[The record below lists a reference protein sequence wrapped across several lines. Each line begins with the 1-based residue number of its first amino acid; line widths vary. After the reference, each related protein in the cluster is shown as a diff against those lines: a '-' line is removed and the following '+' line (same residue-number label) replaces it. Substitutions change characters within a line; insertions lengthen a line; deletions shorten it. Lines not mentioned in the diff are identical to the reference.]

1 MTARFSLT
9 EDDLLKIGQLF
20 PRLSFTRKEQIDAIL
35 DGGTADFQ
43 AAPGSGKTTLLGAKL
58 SLMAARW
65 PFAHRGICILTHT
78 NVAREEI
85 ERCLNSVPY
94 GNALLAYPHFIGT
107 IQSFV
112 NKFLALPWLRELGID
127 VRETDEDAF
136 AEQFFR
142 RVNANRSARIWISQS
157 PQQRTRAVKGVRY
170 RGADLQLVTHDD
182 LTLPATGTTIAHLQL
197 VKNAMAREG
206 RLRHEDMF
214 AYAEQAI
221 SKVPGL
227 VDAVEYRFPN
237 VFIDEMQ
244 DTSDVQLNALYKVF
258 RNDAVIQRFGDVNQA
273 ILNRTRGTL
282 PNAFPVANCSEV
294 RTSLRFGSTIAA
306 VVNAVKP
313 VGAEIVGEGPAAL
326 APPTLI
332 LYSEATI
339 QDVISRFGTWAATL
353 LPADEISQ
361 YPIKAI
367 CAIKAKGNPAQ
378 KVGRHISDYF
388 PAFDDALTPRPTN
401 RTIRQLLR
409 AAASTSGGNRVGAA
423 RSALLQ
429 IVQEYGATAYKEAR
443 TWRQLVQIASA
454 NDVDMETLKQLVL
467 EIVVDPSDLTTDV
480 SARDTIATLI
490 SKLGELIE
498 AVTTAEDIP
507 DEWLVDTGSA
517 NTQMDGVNSLTISA
531 GAMRFPLHVATIA
544 SVKGETHLATLVLES
559 CRNRKFDLA
568 NILPYFCGSE
578 TPANETHEEK
588 LRSLMNIFVAASR
601 PRRLL
606 AFAMHADRATASSR
620 ASLIAKGWDVK
631 DWTS

>member
-9 EDDLLKIGQLF
+9 EDDLSKIEQLF
-20 PRLSFTRKEQIDAIL
+20 PRLSFTREEQIDAIL
-35 DGGTADFQ
+35 NGDTTDFQ

-112 NKFLALPWLRELGID
+112 NKFLALPWLRQLGIN
-127 VRETDEDAF
+127 VREIDEDAF

-142 RVNANRSARIWISQS
+142 RVNANGSARIWISQS

-170 RGADLQLVTHDD
+170 RGPDLLLVTHDD
-182 LTLPATGTTIAHLQL
+182 LSLPASGATIERLRL
-197 VKNAMAREG
+197 VKNAMAQEG
-206 RLRHEDMF
+206 HLRHEDMF

-221 SKVPGL
+221 SRVPGL
-227 VDAVEYRFPN
+227 ADAVEHRFPN

-294 RTSLRFGSTIAA
+294 RTSLRFGSTIAE

-313 VGAEIVGEGPAAL
+313 VGGAIVGEGPEAL

-332 LYSEATI
+332 LYSDATV
-339 QDVISRFGTWAATL
+339 QKVISRFGTWAATL
-353 LPADEISQ
+353 LPSDELGQ

-367 CAIKAKGNPAQ
+367 CAIKANGNPAQ

-401 RTIRQLLR
+401 RTVRQLLR

-429 IVQEYGATAYKEAR
+429 IVQEYGSTAYKEAR

-454 NDVDMETLKQLVL
+454 NDVHMETLRRLAL
-467 EIVVDPSDLTTDV
+467 EIVVDPSDLTTDA
-480 SARDTIATLI
+480 SARDTIAALI
-490 SKLGELIE
+490 AELGEMIE
-498 AVTTAEDIP
+498 SVTAAVDIP
-507 DEWLVDTGSA
+507 EEWLADTGSA

-531 GAMRFPLHVATIA
+531 GVLRFPIHVATIA

-568 NILPYFCGSE
+568 GMLPFFCGSE
-578 TPANETHEEK
+578 TAANETHEEK
-588 LRSLMNIFVAASR
+588 LWSLMNIFVASSR

-606 AFAMHADRATASSR
+606 AFAMHADRATAPSR